1 MIAIDTKMPKNCV
14 ECRFGQSECGFC
26 HAATANF
33 VGYVYQSEDEGKPD
47 WCPLIDISPKLADNL
62 EVWPCPVHPIL
73 GGGTVPTYS
82 FNCPKCGKR
91 YSYLDVSCLDTH
103 DFFCDACG
111 QQIIFKENKEEEVS
125 CE

>member
-1 MIAIDTKMPKNCV
+1 MIAIDMPMPRCCDDCFCNND
-14 ECRFGQSECGFC
+14 CRACSADD
-26 HAATANF
+26 HIRSVWKYYMSN
-33 VGYVYQSEDEGKPD
+33 GKPD

-82 FNCPKCGKR
+82 FNCPKCGKE
-91 YSYLDVSCLDTH
+91 YSYLGASYLDTH

-111 QQIIFKENKEEEVS
+111 QQIIFKENNNDS
-125 CE
+125 D